1 MTKDTPRDRDL
12 ESELHDVFRVTQL
25 TRGTELESLVGVD
38 HVTLEP
44 GQASQTHRHNRAET
58 VLYIVAGAG
67 TVVIEDADHDV
78 TTGDRI
84 RIRPG
89 EFHGVRTGDDP
100 LTFISVQS
108 PPILDQSTGTLDLE
122 PRPG

>member
-1 MTKDTPRDRDL
+1 MKDTVRDRDL
-12 ESELHDVFRVTQL
+12 ESELHDVFHVTQL

-44 GQASQTHRHNRAET
+44 GQTSQIHRHSRAET

-78 TTGDRI
+78 ATGDRI